1 MTRPNTLVRR
11 LALAAALTLTATSL
25 PAQAAPPA
33 GLDQEVARAMR
44 EFSVP
49 GIAIGIVK
57 DGRVVHTGG
66 YGLRRMGLDTAR
78 VTPHT
83 LFQVASNT
91 KAFTAAALAMLV
103 DSGRVSWD
111 DRVVD
116 RLPWF
121 RLSDPYVTRE
131 LTIRDLL
138 SHRSGLGLGGGDLL
152 WYRSTYTPREVLTR
166 IGSLEPASSFRTTYA
181 YQNIPF
187 LAAGEVIPA
196 VTGTQWD
203 AFVRQRI
210 LAPLGMSET
219 LLFAR
224 DLPEA
229 GDVATPHSRFQG
241 PLRVVPRD
249 NMDNAAPAGS
259 LSSNVTDLAKWM
271 IVQLDSG
278 RVAGSE
284 RRLWS
289 AQRTRE
295 MWSGQTILP
304 IGAPA
309 PGLEAYTPNFAAY
322 GLGWSLRDY
331 RGHKV
336 VTHTGGLAG
345 MTSRTLLVPDRKLGI
360 VILTN
365 TESSAHTALGWWI
378 MDRFLGAPQTDWTA
392 AFAASSRRGEE
403 RAAEAERQAA
413 AARARNT
420 RPSLPLARYAGP
432 YTDPLYGD
440 ASLAVEKGRLVLR
453 FAHSP
458 LLTADLEHWHHDTFV
473 ARPRERTSADAFVTF
488 TLDPAGKVASFGME
502 AFSQLADFSFD
513 YQNLRFVPVR
523 KE

>member
-1 MTRPNTLVRR
+1 MTTPRSLVRR
-11 LALAAALTLTATSL
+11 FALAAALTLAPASL
-25 PAQAAPPA
+25 AAQAAPPP
-33 GLDQEVARAMR
+33 GLDQEVARALR

-49 GIAIGIVK
+49 GIAVGIVK
-57 DGRVVHTGG
+57 DGRVVHVQG
-66 YGLRRMGLDTAR
+66 YGVRRMGDDTAR
-78 VTPHT
+78 VTPNT
-83 LFQVASNT
+83 LFQIASNT

-111 DRVVD
+111 DRVVE

-131 LTIRDLL
+131 LTLRDLL

-152 WYRSTYTPREVLTR
+152 WYRSTYPPREVLTR
-166 IGSLEPASSFRTTYA
+166 IGALAPASSFRTTYA

-210 LAPLGMSET
+210 LQPLGMTST

-224 DLPEA
+224 DLPQA
-229 GDVATPHSRFQG
+229 GDVAMPHSRFQG
-241 PLRVVPRD
+241 PLRVVSRD

-259 LSSNVTDLAKWM
+259 LVSNVADLTRWM

-278 RVAGSE
+278 RVAGSD

-304 IGAPA
+304 IGAPQ
-309 PGLEAYTPNFAAY
+309 PGLEAYTPEFSQY

-345 MTSRTLLVPDRKLGI
+345 MTSRTLLVPDQKLGI

-365 TESSAHTALGWWI
+365 AETSAHTALGWWI

-392 AFAASSRRGEE
+392 AFAAQARRGEE

-440 ASLAVEKGRLVLR
+440 ASLAVENGKLVLR
-453 FAHSP
+453 FSHSP
-458 LLTADLEHWHHDTFV
+458 SLTADLEHWHYDTFV
-473 ARPRERTSADAFVTF
+473 ARFRERTSADAFVTF
-488 TLDPAGKVASFGME
+488 TLDPAGQVGSFEME

-513 YQNLRFVPVR
+513 YHNFRFVPAR
-523 KE
+523 RQ

>member
-1 MTRPNTLVRR
+1 MRNPLARR
-11 LALAAALTLTATSL
+11 LALAAALTFTATSL
-25 PAQAAPPA
+25 PAQAAPPP
-33 GLDQEVARAMR
+33 GLDQEVARALR
-44 EFSVP
+44 EFGVP

-57 DGRVVHTGG
+57 DGRVVATQG
-66 YGLRRMGLDTAR
+66 YGVRRMGDDTAR

-83 LFQVASNT
+83 LFQIASNT
-91 KAFTAAALAMLV
+91 KAFTTAALAMLV

-111 DRVVD
+111 DRVVE

-138 SHRSGLGLGGGDLL
+138 SHRSGLGLGGGDLV

-166 IGSLEPASSFRTTYA
+166 IGALPPASSFRTTYA

-203 AFVRQRI
+203 AFLRQRI
-210 LAPLGMSET
+210 FVPLGMTET
-219 LLFAR
+219 VTFAR
-224 DLPEA
+224 DLPA
-229 GDVATPHSRFQG
+229 GGDVAAPHSSFQG
-241 PLRVVPRD
+241 PLRVVEPRD

-259 LSSNVTDLAKWM
+259 LNSSVSDLVKWM

-295 MWSGQTILP
+295 MWSGQTLVP
-304 IGAPA
+304 IGGAA
-309 PGLEAYTPNFAAY
+309 PGLEAYVPSFSEY
-322 GLGWSLRDY
+322 GMGWSLRDY

-336 VTHTGGLAG
+336 VTHTGGLSG
-345 MTSRTLLVPDRKLGI
+345 MTSRTLLVPDQKLGI

-365 TESSAHTALGWWI
+365 AETSAHTALAWWI
-378 MDRFLGAPQTDWTA
+378 MDRYLGAPQTDWTA
-392 AFAASSRRGEE
+392 AFAASTRRGVE
-403 RAAEAERQAA
+403 RAAAAERQAA

-440 ASLAVEKGRLVLR
+440 AGIAVENGRLVLR

-458 LLTADLEHWHHDTFV
+458 AFVADLEHWHYDTFV
-473 ARPRERTSADAFVTF
+473 ARFRERTTADAYVTF
-488 TLDPAGKVASFGME
+488 TLDPAGSVASFGMQ
-502 AFSQLADFSFD
+502 SVSPLADFSFD
-513 YQNLRFVPVR
+513 YQDLKFVPVR
-523 KE
+523 RP